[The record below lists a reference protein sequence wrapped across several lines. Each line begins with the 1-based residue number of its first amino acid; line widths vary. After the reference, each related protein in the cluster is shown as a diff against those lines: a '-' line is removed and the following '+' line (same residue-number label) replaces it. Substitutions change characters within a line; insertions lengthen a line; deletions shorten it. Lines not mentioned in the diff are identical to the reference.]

1 MSSVLVHVFGIQ
13 HVSLIYR
20 ICTVILVV
28 KNHICENKYCMYWY
42 HSLKDCC
49 SISLY
54 TESLLGQQIFKLQ
67 GLRRGITKFS
77 YCSSKIKII
86 KKLGYAPYQYG
97 NKVNQ
102 FGISWPNATLPENQY
117 IYFLHYTNMLTM

>member
-1 MSSVLVHVFGIQ
+1 MLSRTRCTVILKSLHLALSSVLVHVFDIQ

-54 TESLLGQQIFKLQ
+54 TESLLGQQIFTLQ
-67 GLRRGITKFS
+67 GLQRGITKFS

-102 FGISWPNATLPENQY
+102 FGIS
-117 IYFLHYTNMLTM
+117 